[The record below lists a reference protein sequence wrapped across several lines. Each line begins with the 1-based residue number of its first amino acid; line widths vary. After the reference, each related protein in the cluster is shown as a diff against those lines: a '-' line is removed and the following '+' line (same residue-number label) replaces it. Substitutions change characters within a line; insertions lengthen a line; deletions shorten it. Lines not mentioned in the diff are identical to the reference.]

1 MFLERYDNGIGG
13 NHLILE
19 GDIPQSVGYKS
30 RMLVENDIP
39 DFLRCSIIK
48 NDSRDGYVYDIT
60 SFVSLYD
67 LFEGDEMDHRF
78 LCCLIN
84 GMASGLE
91 GAAEYLLPPEHIIY
105 DPRHIYVDRE
115 RLRILWCYYPG
126 SYTTLSEGMN
136 ELAEYILKKADH
148 RDEAAVSLAY
158 GLYKQ
163 VVDEDYTLRR
173 LVNESNPVTDTVD
186 DTDDMEEDIYE
197 VSDINDFLLPREDDA
212 PVMPVSG
219 KVITGVCIMVLL
231 SVSIFTFTASLY
243 GGDSLRSLIEMT
255 EMRVLLSL
263 TAAMAVMLPVL
274 IIMKWYNGYRKFQ
287 RKLEGMDDSRDDTYM
302 KLSDEKNVQFGW
314 EL

>member
-1 MFLERYDNGIGG
+1 MFIERYDNGISG

-19 GDIPQSVGYKS
+19 GDIPDSVGYKS

-39 DFLRCSIIK
+39 DFLRCSIVK
-48 NDSRDGYVYDIT
+48 SDGKDGYVYDIT
-60 SFVSLYD
+60 SFVSLHD
-67 LFEGDEMDHRF
+67 LFESDEMDHRF

-105 DPRHIYVDRE
+105 DPRNIYVDRE
-115 RLRILWCYYPG
+115 RLKISWCYYPG

-148 RDEAAVSLAY
+148 RDEAAVNLAY

-163 VVDEDYTLRR
+163 VTDEDYTLRK
-173 LVNESNPVTDTVD
+173 LVTQSNPMTC
-186 DTDDMEEDIYE
+186 EETGREDAEDDIYE
-197 VSDINDFLLPREDDA
+197 ISDISDFLIPREDDA

-219 KVITGVCIMVLL
+219 KAITGVCILVLL
-231 SVSIFTFTASLY
+231 FVSSFTFTASLY
-243 GGDSLRSLIEMT
+243 GGDSMTSIMEMT
-255 EMRVLLSL
+255 EMRLFLTL
-263 TAAMAVMLPVL
+263 TAAMAIMLPVL
-274 IIMKWYNGYRKFQ
+274 IITKWYNGYRKF
-287 RKLEGMDDSRDDTYM
+287 RKDMEVADDRRDDTYM
-302 KLSDEKNVQFGW
+302 RLSEEKNVHFGW